1 MPYNEITRV
10 QVPALMHLAKLG
22 YNFISQ
28 KNKPNLDTATNI
40 LTDSFTQAFERLNPN
55 KNAKDA
61 LTEMKKRLNYDDLGK
76 SFYEYLLKSENQ
88 IIDFDNPSNNL
99 YEMMAE
105 LTYKSLRTDITLF
118 INGLPLVNIEVKQ
131 PYAEKGIK
139 EEKIRHIERYKNPE
153 NKVFYNLAQIWLF
166 SDNLPYDENNPDQG
180 VFYSA
185 SYSPIF
191 QRFVEA
197 NRLDITPP
205 PPENDQDE
213 QNHQNHRSLEE
224 IQKRVLNE
232 FNLKDTDTLES
243 SKDATTNLLLTSFCS
258 HKRLCFILKYG
269 ISFLKEKSE
278 FKKHLW
284 RYAQMFA
291 SLNVL
296 KELQKHYETNPK
308 DPLKGIIWHTQGSG
322 KTALTY
328 HLTKLIRDFFSRSN
342 LNKKTK
348 FYFIADRL
356 DLLEQAKNEFSKRG
370 LCVHEA
376 ENKEDLS
383 QKLKNSSV
391 FEGPQGN
398 DEIVVVNIQRF
409 KDPNEKDHEN
419 NENKDLSNNKPK
431 EIVSKTELQ
440 EAAKDNHD
448 LQRVFIIDEAHRS
461 YDPKGCFYANL
472 IECDKTAIKI
482 ALTGTPL
489 LEDNA
494 QDKATKKTFG
504 NYLHTYS
511 CAESIKDR
519 HTLKLQLEI
528 IEKSYKEKL
537 QATYRLL
544 QESITIEDIEVKKET
559 IFNHERYIKEML
571 YYIIRDLLNFRRVNN
586 DENLK
591 AMVVC
596 FSSAQAK
603 LANLLFNEVQEKV
616 LQENPNLRILKKLQ
630 SSLILHDEQEVKE
643 KIYSFK
649 HKDTDIVFV
658 FNMLLTGFDLPNLKR
673 LYIHRELKDHNLL
686 QALARVNRPYNNM
699 SFGYLIDFVGIKEN
713 YDKTTDDYLKE
724 LNQFNQSDFNIKD
737 NLKDIFADPKIL
749 EKDIKN
755 AYDDLFNY
763 PIDDIEAMTNAIV
776 SISEMNEFLKV
787 SHAINTLKERY
798 NIIRTSNDEKILS
811 LKEKIDIEKISKIS
825 SMLGKKAKQLHAL
838 KNINEPKNPNDLMIL
853 EDLIALL
860 DFKIEFK
867 ESKELRFKEKEEIS
881 AKYKQAKEMLEK
893 IPDKQDKEVQ
903 KISKELSK
911 LIQEPLTNDNF
922 DRISHSYSVIISQ
935 LQQHKEQTTN
945 LLNKYN
951 NDRAYVITHKRL
963 HNRLMEENIS
973 KGIFTLLST
982 LKKAIDEDISKR
994 QEILNEE
1001 DTLKATIAKKL
1012 RDAFKENPS
1021 LKDLQ
1026 KEEKFIAQT
1035 LFNELTQNHHQGI
1048 LNA

>member
-22 YNFISQ
+22 YDFIPT

-55 KNAKDA
+55 KNAKDVLA
-61 LTEMKKRLNYDDLGK
+61 EMKKRLNYDDLGK
-76 SFYEYLLKSENQ
+76 SFYEYLLKSEHQ
-88 IIDFDNPSNNL
+88 IIDFDNPNNNL
-99 YEMMAE
+99 YEMMTE
-105 LTYKSLRTDITLF
+105 LPYKSFRPDITLF

-139 EEKIRHIERYKNPE
+139 EEKVRHIQRYKNPE

-197 NRLDITPP
+197 NKLDITPP
-205 PPENDQDE
+205 PPPENEQNY

-224 IQKRVLNE
+224 IQKRVLKE
-232 FNLKDTDTLES
+232 FNLKDTDTQES
-243 SKDATTNLLLTSFCS
+243 SKDATTNSLLTSFCS

-278 FKKHLW
+278 FKKHVW
-284 RYAQMFA
+284 RYVQMFA

-328 HLTKLIRDFFSRSN
+328 HLTQLIRDFFSP

-348 FYFIADRL
+348 FYFIVDRL

-370 LCVHEA
+370 LQVHEA

-383 QKLKNSSV
+383 QKLKNSNV

-398 DEIVVVNIQRF
+398 DEIIVVNIQKF
-409 KDPNEKDHEN
+409 KSPNEEKAP
-419 NENKDLSNNKPK
+419 NEDPSDSMPK
-431 EIVSKTELQ
+431 EIISKTELQ

-472 IECDKTAIKI
+472 IECDKTAVKI

-504 NYLHTYS
+504 GYLHTYS

-537 QATYRLL
+537 QAIYRLL
-544 QESITIEDIEVKKET
+544 QESITIENTEVKKET

-571 YYIIRDLLNFRRVNN
+571 FYIIRDLLNFRRVNN

-591 AMVVC
+591 AMVIC

-616 LQENPNLRILKKLQ
+616 LQENPNLRILNKLQ

-643 KIYSFK
+643 KIHSFK
-649 HKDTDIVFV
+649 HEDTDIVFV
-658 FNMLLTGFDLPNLKR
+658 FNMLLTGFDLPSLKR

-686 QALARVNRPYNNM
+686 QALARVNRSYKNM
-699 SFGYLIDFVGIKEN
+699 SFGYLIDFVGIQEN
-713 YDKTTDDYLKE
+713 FDKTTDDYLKE
-724 LNQFNQSDFNIKD
+724 LNRFNQSGTHSDSNI
-737 NLKDIFADPKIL
+737 KDIFADRKTL
-749 EKDIKN
+749 EEDIKN
-755 AYDDLFNY
+755 AYDDLFDY
-763 PIDDIEAMTNAIV
+763 PIDDIEAMTSAIV
-776 SISEMNEFLKV
+776 SISKMNELVKV
-787 SHAINTLKERY
+787 SRTINTLKERY
-798 NIIRTSNDEKILS
+798 NLIRTSNDKKILS
-811 LKEKIDIEKISKIS
+811 LKEKIDIEKINKIS
-825 SMLGKKAKQLHAL
+825 SMLHQKAKHLHAL
-838 KNINEPKNPNDLMIL
+838 KNINEPKNPNDLIVL

-867 ESKELRFKEKEEIS
+867 ERKELRFKEQEEITN
-881 AKYKQAKEMLEK
+881 KQKQAKEILEK
-893 IPDKQDKEVQ
+893 IPDQQDKEIQ
-903 KISKELSK
+903 KFYKDFSK
-911 LIQEPLTNDNF
+911 LLQTPATSQNF
-922 DRISHSYSVIISQ
+922 EEISHSYDAIISQ
-935 LQQHKEQTTN
+935 LKQHKEQTTN

-951 NDRAYVITHKRL
+951 NDRAYAITHKRL
-963 HNRLMEENIS
+963 HDRLMEENIS
-973 KGIFTLLST
+973 KGIFTLLSV
-982 LKKAIDEDISKR
+982 LKSALDERISKR

-1001 DTLKATIAKKL
+1001 TTLKTAIKVEL
-1012 RDAFKENPS
+1012 RDAFNKNPS

-1026 KEEKFIAQT
+1026 KEKEFITQT
-1035 LFNELTQNHHQGI
+1035 LFNELTQNHHQG
-1048 LNA
+1048 NSHA